1 MITKFHKTIKCNE
14 LDNSYDISFIE
25 GHFKHCCKMEPIK
38 FKDEL
43 DELKYKFFDDNKI
56 SARAKIDLRHG
67 IRTSVCNECW
77 ADESKGI
84 LSWRQLHEGPY
95 FKRNK
100 IIHLNIEIFSQCNHA
115 CMYCVPELSS
125 SIRKFNQ
132 WIDTKTG
139 DNIKIWPQKNININF
154 DHIINFLR
162 EKSNYKQHLDLGITG
177 GEPFVNFNWFMNYVE
192 EIITAFCIDESKSM
206 QLNISTNGNQEV
218 DNIELFYEKINK
230 LKEEHNITV
239 AITSSIEN
247 LEERA
252 EYIRYGLKWDNFVD
266 NFKIHHK
273 HADSKYVRMT
283 LNPFSIVNIVDFFKY
298 FLDYNVRIQYNYP
311 FQLFWRI
318 NILDD
323 SFLNEIKKLQEFRD
337 KHNKYQLS
345 HYDWIDT
352 LHIQIENN
360 TKQAAIFKNAIT
372 NMDKIKNTN
381 WRTVFPEYIE
391 WFDK

>member
-1 MITKFHKTIKCNE
+1 
-14 LDNSYDISFIE
+14 
-25 GHFKHCCKMEPIK
+25 
-38 FKDEL
+38 
-43 DELKYKFFDDNKI
+43 
-56 SARAKIDLRHG
+56 
-67 IRTSVCNECW
+67 
-77 ADESKGI
+77 
-84 LSWRQLHEGPY
+84 
-95 FKRNK
+95 
-100 IIHLNIEIFSQCNHA
+100 
-115 CMYCVPELSS
+115 
-125 SIRKFNQ
+125 
-132 WIDTKTG
+132 
-139 DNIKIWPQKNININF
+139 
-154 DHIINFLR
+154 
-162 EKSNYKQHLDLGITG
+162 
-177 GEPFVNFNWFMNYVE
+177 
-192 EIITAFCIDESKSM
+192 M